1 MLHVPTATDKEVIV
15 CAQMGIADL
24 HLLILLPVVRAAKL
38 AVNEALSER
47 EWGLGTTKPR
57 SGTASSSAAS
67 ERAITIMD
75 VEQERTTTTTD
86 SEFAREWLAGLGK
99 LLLKSNRVT
108 VTRNT
113 NVMEVTEVTAK

>member
-1 MLHVPTATDKEVIV
+1 MPTATDKEVSL
-15 CAQMGIADL
+15 CANGEMGIADL

-75 VEQERTTTTTD
+75 VEQERTTTD
-86 SEFAREWLAGLGK
+86 SKFARDWLAGLGK